1 MTTLLP
7 EQADALRDIQ
17 AVCRDL
23 NVDIVVI
30 GAAAYRAW
38 VQDEHRSTEDVD
50 TVVAL
55 DLPELR
61 RLTDPLIARGWR
73 QDQRREHRWFS
84 PKDARIDLL
93 PVGVQARRD
102 RRLTWPL
109 AETTMSLVGFGHVFD
124 DAVERHLPPEARG

>member
-50 TVVAL
+50 TVAGTGRMG
-55 DLPELR
+55 R
-61 RLTDPLIARGWR
+61 RLSSQGRL
-73 QDQRREHRWFS
+73 HRAS
-84 PKDARIDLL
+84 PA
-93 PVGVQARRD
+93 
-102 RRLTWPL
+102 
-109 AETTMSLVGFGHVFD
+109 
-124 DAVERHLPPEARG
+124 